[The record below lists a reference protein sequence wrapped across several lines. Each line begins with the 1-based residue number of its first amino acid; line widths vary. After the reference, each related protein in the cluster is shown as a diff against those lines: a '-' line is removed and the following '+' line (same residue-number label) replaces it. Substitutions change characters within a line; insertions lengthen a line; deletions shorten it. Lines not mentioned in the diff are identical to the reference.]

1 MNKDR
6 YDLDKL
12 PIRDEVRERIK
23 NQTLAEMAAIE
34 LIHTIM
40 RGQLVQDEYI
50 EELIKEV
57 LKEIKLLRKDVKKQ
71 YNDIEKRVEVLE
83 GKVA

>member
-23 NQTLAEMAAIE
+23 SQTLAEMDAIE

-50 EELIKEV
+50 EELINEV
-57 LKEIKLLRKDVKKQ
+57 IKEIKLLRKDIKKQ
-71 YNDIEKRVEVLE
+71 YADIEKRVEVLE